1 MKSFFKSLSAVLT
14 AASIFVF
21 SAVVYGNGYFP
32 DEVNVS
38 AQTAEYS
45 KGIYSIES
53 KDAVK
58 VSSFTNSDSEY
69 KATLKAFDMF
79 PVKKVNVSSV
89 KRRYVGVGGDVFGI
103 KLYTKGVMVIKID
116 AVDASNGAQ
125 SPARVAGIRCGDSIT
140 HVDGSVLINTD
151 DFISAIE
158 NSGGKEL
165 TLTVERDGEKLE
177 VKLKP
182 TVSES
187 GRYRAGLWVRDSS
200 AGIGTVTFYDN
211 ENMVFAGLGHGVCDV
226 DTGKIMPL
234 SGGEAVKATVT
245 GFYKSSSGDPGELC
259 GVFSETAL
267 GGLRVNG
274 ATGVYGTLNHISD
287 AKQVPVALES
297 EVKEGKAQII
307 ATIDGNGPRYYDAQ
321 ITKVYPA
328 SGNEERNLIIKI
340 TDKDLL
346 AKTGG
351 ILQGMSGSPIIQ
363 NSMLVG
369 AVTHVFVND
378 PTQGYGIFAQRML
391 ETQDRYFAARKQE
404 AA

>member
-38 AQTAEYS
+38 VQTAEYS

-165 TLTVERDGEKLE
+165 ALTVERDGEKLE

-211 ENMVFAGLGHGVCDV
+211 ENMVFAGH
-226 DTGKIMPL
+226 
-234 SGGEAVKATVT
+234 
-245 GFYKSSSGDPGELC
+245 
-259 GVFSETAL
+259 
-267 GGLRVNG
+267 
-274 ATGVYGTLNHISD
+274 
-287 AKQVPVALES
+287 
-297 EVKEGKAQII
+297 
-307 ATIDGNGPRYYDAQ
+307 
-321 ITKVYPA
+321 
-328 SGNEERNLIIKI
+328 
-340 TDKDLL
+340 
-346 AKTGG
+346 
-351 ILQGMSGSPIIQ
+351 
-363 NSMLVG
+363 
-369 AVTHVFVND
+369 
-378 PTQGYGIFAQRML
+378 
-391 ETQDRYFAARKQE
+391 
-404 AA
+404 